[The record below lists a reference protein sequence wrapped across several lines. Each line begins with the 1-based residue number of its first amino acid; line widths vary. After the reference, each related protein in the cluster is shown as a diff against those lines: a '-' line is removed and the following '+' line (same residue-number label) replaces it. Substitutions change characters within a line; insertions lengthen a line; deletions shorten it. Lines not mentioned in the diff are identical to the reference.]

1 MDKSNNIKKKNN
13 NLNNKTNSFNKYDL
27 TIKIPKLKE
36 SDLENNMIPNAP
48 RGSDKNVLSSKK
60 N

>member
-1 MDKSNNIKKKNN
+1 MDKSNNIKKK
-13 NLNNKTNSFNKYDL
+13 NNKTNSFNKYDL

-48 RGSDKNVLSSKK
+48 RGSDKKVLSSKK